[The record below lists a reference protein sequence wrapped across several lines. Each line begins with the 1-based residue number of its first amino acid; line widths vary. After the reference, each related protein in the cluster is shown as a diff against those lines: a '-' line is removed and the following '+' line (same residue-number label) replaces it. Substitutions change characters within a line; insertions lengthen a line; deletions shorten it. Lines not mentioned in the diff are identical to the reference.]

1 MSRLRPSLASVRA
14 QARRPVAHLSQSPA
28 PTFTGATAVTFMAT
42 PATSFT
48 VVSSTSITATT
59 PAHSA
64 GSVNVSVTTPGGTG
78 TKFGGPFNY
87 VGAPTVTSVSP
98 NSGPTAGG
106 TSVTITGTNFN
117 GATAVTFGGTAAT
130 GITVVNAT
138 SITATTPV
146 GAVGAVDV
154 AVTTPGGTGTGTGA
168 FSYVASGTPTV
179 TSVNPNFGPVAG
191 GTSVTITG
199 TNFTGATA
207 VKFGVTAASSFAVNS
222 ATQITATSPAQRRR
236 GRHHRDDTECHQR
249 HRRRRPIYLCG
260 GSPDGHQR
268 QSEFRTDWRAAHP

>member
-1 MSRLRPSLASVRA
+1 M
-14 QARRPVAHLSQSPA
+14 
-28 PTFTGATAVTFMAT
+28 
-42 PATSFT
+42 
-48 VVSSTSITATT
+48 
-59 PAHSA
+59 
-64 GSVNVSVTTPGGTG
+64 NVSVTTPGGTG

-130 GITVVNAT
+130 GITVESAT

-168 FSYVASGTPTV
+168 FSYVAPGTPTV
-179 TSVNPNFGPVAG
+179 TSVSPNCGPVAG

-207 VKFGVTAASSFAVNS
+207 VTFGGTAAIA
-222 ATQITATSPAQRRR
+222 ITVVQRHARSRRR
-236 GRHHRDDTECHQR
+236 HRHVRWRGRCCRDDTAVHQR
-249 HRRRRPIYLCG
+249 PAPAADLPMWREPRR
-260 GSPDGHQR
+260 SPALVRVQDG
-268 QSEFRTDWRAAHP
+268 WRAAHPSPLLEPTSPVRRP